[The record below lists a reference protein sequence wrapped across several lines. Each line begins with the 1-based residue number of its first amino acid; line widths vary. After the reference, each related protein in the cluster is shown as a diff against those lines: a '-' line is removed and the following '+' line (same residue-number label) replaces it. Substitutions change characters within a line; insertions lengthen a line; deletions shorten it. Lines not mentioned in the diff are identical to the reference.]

1 VSPNIRPTVR
11 RGHAHGVV
19 GQATCESA
27 FEQLKEQLPTV
38 LDLGELVQGLKGAF
52 EGIWP
57 HLYINSK
64 HLVVTNPTFTPRGD
78 LLLDVH
84 PREQAHQS
92 SLPRTP
98 VQPAEESFFR
108 QSDSLSSTLS
118 TSTLRSPPRQHY
130 SIGKT
135 QSVIPRFNGRSPY
148 SKQNLFADRS
158 PLLAAAEI
166 DDGL

>member
-1 VSPNIRPTVR
+1 MTATWSASITLSSDGYQGLKISVSPNIRPTVR

-27 FEQLKEQLPTV
+27 FAQLTEQLPSV

-64 HLVVTNPTFTPRGD
+64 HLVVANPTFTPRGD

-84 PREQAHQS
+84 PREQAHQG

-108 QSDSLSSTLS
+108 QSTVVSF
-118 TSTLRSPPRQHY
+118 LRSPR
-130 SIGKT
+130 
-135 QSVIPRFNGRSPY
+135 
-148 SKQNLFADRS
+148 FADASAGHRK
-158 PLLAAAEI
+158 LRR
-166 DDGL
+166 